1 MISQKI
7 IPVVTKVN
15 TSRFPEFTDC
25 MICPRECHTDRRVDK
40 SGFCGS
46 GTGFHI
52 GSICVHKG
60 EEPVLS
66 GTRGMCNVFF
76 TRCNMRCIYC
86 QNAQI
91 SRNRG
96 PILGREMA
104 LSEIVTQIEDILKT
118 GISIVGFVSPSHVI
132 PQMRAIIEAIRADGL
147 NPTFVMN
154 TNAYDKVETIASLED
169 MIDVYLPDLKYM
181 DADLAACYSATPDY
195 PEVATAAIAEM
206 YHQKGAQIVLD
217 DEGLIR
223 SGLIIRHLVLPGQI
237 ENSVAC
243 LRFIAKHLSPEI
255 HLSVMSQY
263 RPTEAV
269 RNHPLLGRTLYP
281 EEYEEVLDELDR
293 LGLDNGWIQEMK
305 SSEEYVPDFSS
316 AHPFG
321 DL

>member
-1 MISQKI
+1 MISQQI
-7 IPVVTKVN
+7 IPVVTEVN
-15 TSRFPEFTDC
+15 KPRFPELTDC
-25 MICPRECHTDRRVDK
+25 ALCPRECHTDRRVDK

-66 GTRGMCNVFF
+66 GSRGICNVFF

-96 PILGREMA
+96 PILGREMT
-104 LSEIVTQIEDILKT
+104 LTEVVEQIEEILDT

-132 PQMRAIIEAIRADGL
+132 PQMRAIINAIRSDGL

-154 TNAYDKVETIASLED
+154 TNAYDKVETVASLAD

-181 DADLAACYSATPDY
+181 DGNLAARYSATPDY
-195 PEVATAAIAEM
+195 PEVATAAITEM
-206 YHQKGAQIVLD
+206 YHQKGAQIELD
-217 DEGLIR
+217 NEGLVR
-223 SGLIIRHLVLPGQI
+223 SGLIVRHLVLPGQI

-243 LRFIAKHLSPEI
+243 LRFIAEHLSPKI
-255 HLSVMSQY
+255 HISVMSQY
-263 RPTEAV
+263 QPTEAV
-269 RNHPLLGRTLYP
+269 RDHPLLGRTLHP
-281 EEYEEVLDELDR
+281 EEYDQVLDELDR
-293 LGLDNGWIQEMK
+293 LGLDNGWIQEMD
-305 SSEEYVPDFSS
+305 SSAEYMPDFSS
-316 AHPFG
+316 SNPFEA
-321 DL
+321 

>member
-1 MISQKI
+1 MKPKSMFAEL
-7 IPVVTKVN
+7 
-15 TSRFPEFTDC
+15 RDC
-25 MICPRECHTDRRVDK
+25 TICPRACHTDRTVEK

-46 GTGFHI
+46 GAGFHI

-66 GTRGMCNVFF
+66 GTKGMCNVFF
-76 TRCNMRCIYC
+76 TRCNMHCIYC

-104 LSEIVTQIEDILKT
+104 LSEIVKQIEQILEET

-132 PQMRAIIEAIRADGL
+132 PQMRAIIDAIRADGI

-154 TNAYDKVETIASLED
+154 TNAYDKASTITSLEG

-181 DADLAACYSATPDY
+181 DSELAERYSATPDY
-195 PEVATAAIAEM
+195 PQVATAAIAEM

-217 DEGLIR
+217 DSGLIR

-237 ENSVAC
+237 ENSKQC
-243 LRFIAKHLSPEI
+243 LRFIAEHLSPEI

-263 RPTEAV
+263 HPTEAV
-269 RNHPLLGRTLYP
+269 RDHPLLGRPLYP
-281 EEYEEVLDELDR
+281 EEYGEVLNEMDL
-293 LGLDNGWIQEMK
+293 LGLETGWIQEMD
-305 SSEEYVPDFSS
+305 SNAEYVPDFSRPS
-316 AHPFG
+316 PFEG
-321 DL
+321 A